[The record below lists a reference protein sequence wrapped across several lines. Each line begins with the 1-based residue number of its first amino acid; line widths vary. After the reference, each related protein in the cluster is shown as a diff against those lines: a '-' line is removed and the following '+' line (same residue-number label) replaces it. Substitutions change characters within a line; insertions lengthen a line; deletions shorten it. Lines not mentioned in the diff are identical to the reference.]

1 MNRQDRR
8 AAARAG
14 RGTRLPS
21 GSPRPG
27 PWGVRGDAAAF
38 DVQGG
43 CAMGCF
49 FHIELQ
55 KIART
60 GEWLVWLDD
69 IAAHDRMDALVAPDW
84 DQARELVMEMVG
96 ELKITGAEIPERLDP
111 DQHSMT
117 LHSIPRREGERN

>member
-1 MNRQDRR
+1 MNRHDRR

-43 CAMGCF
+43 CSMGCF

-55 KIART
+55 KLVRT
-60 GEWLVWLDD
+60 GEWLVWL
-69 IAAHDRMDALVAPDW
+69 HDLGDGYRTDAMVCPGW
-84 DQARELVMEMVG
+84 EQAREVVMEVVV

-111 DQHSMT
+111 DEHSMT
-117 LHSIPRREGERN
+117 LHNIPRRQGESN

>member
-8 AAARAG
+8 AAARTARAG
-14 RGTRLPS
+14 RPRGTSQGRT
-21 GSPRPG
+21 G
-27 PWGVRGDAAAF
+27 PWGVRADPAAF

-60 GEWLVWLDD
+60 GQWLVWLDD
-69 IAAHDRMDALVAPDW
+69 IAADERMDPMVAPNW
-84 DQARELVMEMVG
+84 IQARELLMEIVR
-96 ELKITGAEIPERLDP
+96 ELKIPGAEIPERLDA

-117 LHSIPRREGERN
+117 LHSIPRTGVKN